1 MALALLGYFGTMV
14 TALAVLMTLL
24 SGVLTSYPGARK
36 PQPYPVPVMA
46 QIAQPDSSDAGKTPG
61 RWGPAI
67 VHKAPDDAS
76 TAAAASAA
84 AADAQLAAA
93 KQAAADKAKQLKLA
107 RDQKRKDDLLRKEDL
122 ARARDTQEYSTA
134 LGYGQEPPQ
143 QTPFGPPLNLFGPHR
158 F

>member
-1 MALALLGYFGTMV
+1 MAFVLLGYFGTMV

-24 SGVLTSYPGARK
+24 SGVLTSYPMARK
-36 PQPYPVPVMA
+36 PQPYPVPAMA
-46 QIAQPDSSDAGKTPG
+46 QTARFDGGAAGKTPG

-67 VHKAPDDAS
+67 VHKAPDDANA
-76 TAAAASAA
+76 TVASA

-93 KQAAADKAKQLKLA
+93 KQAAADKAKRLKQA
-107 RDQKRKDDLLRKEDL
+107 RDQKRKDEL

-134 LGYGQEPPQ
+134 LGYDQEPPQ
-143 QTPFGPPLNLFGPHR
+143 QASYGSPFNLFGPRR

>member
-24 SGVLTSYPGARK
+24 SGVLTSYPVAKK

-76 TAAAASAA
+76 AASSG

-107 RDQKRKDDLLRKEDL
+107 RDQKRKDEM
-122 ARARDTQEYSTA
+122 ARAPDPQEFSTA

-143 QTPFGPPLNLFGPHR
+143 QPSYGSPFNPFGPRR